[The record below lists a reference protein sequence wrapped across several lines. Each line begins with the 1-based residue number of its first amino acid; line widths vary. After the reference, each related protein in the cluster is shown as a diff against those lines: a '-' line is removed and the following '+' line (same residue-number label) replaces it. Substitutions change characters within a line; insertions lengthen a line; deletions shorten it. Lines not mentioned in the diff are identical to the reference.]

1 MNRII
6 IQIEDAA
13 LAELD
18 DAVREEGR
26 SRAAFIREAVVMALA
41 ERRRRR
47 EIQQVIDSYK
57 AKPAE
62 DDLFLP
68 REAIRRACP
77 E

>member
-1 MNRII
+1 VNRII

-18 DAVREEGR
+18 DAASEER
-26 SRAAFIREAVVMALA
+26 LSRAAFIREAVAMALA

-47 EIQQVIDSYK
+47 EIQEVIDSYTEHPQEK
-57 AKPAE
+57 
-62 DDLFLP
+62 DLILP
-68 REAIRRACP
+68 KEALRRAWP

>member
-13 LAELD
+13 LEELD
-18 DAVREEGR
+18 SAAEEER
-26 SRAAFIREAVVMALA
+26 VSRAAFVREAIVMALA

-47 EIQQVIDSYK
+47 ELQEIVDSYTRDPQEK
-57 AKPAE
+57 
-62 DDLFLP
+62 DLLIP
-68 REAIRRACP
+68 KDALRRAWP